1 MWLVVGLG
9 NPGRDYAGTR
19 HNLGFEVVDR
29 LARRWKIDL
38 GRSGFEA
45 RYGKG
50 TSPGGQ
56 DVVLLEPQTFMNLSG
71 AAVLAAMQFYRVTA
85 DRLVVA
91 VDDLALPAGE
101 IRVRPGGSAGGH
113 NGLIDIISRLGC
125 EEVGRVRIGIGLR
138 PANWAGRDY
147 VLARPDGAERT
158 LLDEAV
164 ARSAEAVEV
173 WIERGVEE
181 AMNRYNR
188 PRKNGS
194 SGPTEQG

>member
-19 HNLGFEVVDR
+19 HNLGFEAVDR

-38 GRSGFEA
+38 GRTGFEA

-50 TSPGGQ
+50 TLPGGQ
-56 DVVLLEPQTFMNLSG
+56 DVVLLQPQTFMNLSG
-71 AAVLAAMQFYRVTA
+71 ASVLAAMQFYRVA
-85 DRLVVA
+85 SDRLIVA
-91 VDDLALPAGE
+91 LDDLALPAGE

-113 NGLIDIISRLGC
+113 NGLADIVVRQGTDQ
-125 EEVGRVRIGIGLR
+125 VGRVRIGIGPR
-138 PANWAGRDY
+138 PANWAGRDF
-147 VLARPDGAERT
+147 VLARPDGGERV

-173 WIERGVEE
+173 WLERGVEE

-188 PRKNGS
+188 PRTNGS
-194 SGPTEQG
+194 SGPTEPG